1 MADTG
6 KQRLKRTSLNCFQ
19 PPLKEQAEFLC
30 PFAPRLGVYE
40 KTPVHLKT
48 IFVIGANMQNE
59 KYIIINIFIC
69 YFIKLMLNM
78 SNSSKEMPVNLNFV
92 PLCTYFPDVIL

>member
-1 MADTG
+1 
-6 KQRLKRTSLNCFQ
+6 
-19 PPLKEQAEFLC
+19 
-30 PFAPRLGVYE
+30 
-40 KTPVHLKT
+40 
-48 IFVIGANMQNE
+48 MQNE